1 MKVIRFNAYIH
12 GRGSKHRH
20 IPPAFSTRSLSVP
33 NELYLRIFRNL
44 QKSINKIYI
53 DELEFALRNLLYFY
67 CGVTLLKKNI

>member
-53 DELEFALRNLLYFY
+53 DELEFVFLLCRNFI
-67 CGVTLLKKNI
+67 KKEYIVFDI